1 MILNLFGRLLVKLL
15 NEGDRT
21 QEEDELLERLLS
33 IKPKGSKERWRVKYV
48 GVTISEL
55 VREAIES
62 EDFEEEIRLLN
73 KLLKMHPNSKRA
85 KASLDR
91 AIQEQERQSTSL
103 NSPKSMQERGA
114 EFRGRLNAKTS
125 QIDFKSSEIQ
135 GKEVVREK

>member
-1 MILNLFGRLLVKLL
+1 M
-15 NEGDRT
+15 E
-21 QEEDELLERLLS
+21 
-33 IKPKGSKERWRVKYV
+33 SKVCW
-48 GVTISEL
+48 VTISEL